1 MEKLL
6 DLVHKLR
13 ESVVPAAKLAKMS
26 KKELVSFIEDAKIL
40 DKMNIFHEKRKSK
53 ATLKSLVHDADEEG
67 VVPDLASVRK
77 MSVSKVRKLLREF
90 HRDIGLKAKH
100 SKMTP
105 SKLRSFVARN
115 KYQEM
120 VFGDDDMAFLTQ
132 GEDRKTKTKR
142 QRTWFYR
149 S

>member
-1 MEKLL
+1 MDKLL

-13 ESVVPAAKLAKMS
+13 ETVVPTAKLSKMS
-26 KKELVSFIEDAKIL
+26 KKELVSFVEDAKIL
-40 DKMNIFHEKRKSK
+40 EKMQIFHEKRKSK
-53 ATLKSLVHDADEEG
+53 ALKSLVHDADEEG
-67 VVPDLASVRK
+67 VVPDLAAVKK

-100 SKMTP
+100 AKMTP

-120 VFGDDDMAFLTQ
+120 VFGDDDMAFLNENEPKSKKVKQKILIFQT
-132 GEDRKTKTKR
+132 
-142 QRTWFYR
+142 
-149 S
+149 

>member
-13 ESVVPAAKLAKMS
+13 ESVVPAAKLTKMS
-26 KKELVSFIEDAKIL
+26 KKELVLFIEDAKIL

-53 ATLKSLVHDADEEG
+53 AVKSLVHDADEEG
-67 VVPDLASVRK
+67 VVPDLAAVKK

-100 SKMTP
+100 AKMTP

-115 KYQEM
+115 KYPSRWKSPI
-120 VFGDDDMAFLTQ
+120 GALSDAATAICPLP
-132 GEDRKTKTKR
+132 
-142 QRTWFYR
+142 